1 MLFNAEFAKEID
13 RQIEEKKSVPG
24 GTLPEA
30 LGLEIAQLPDTSL
43 HRFKIENDDE
53 NQTLMWRS
61 LLKDSAFYFDHPDI
75 NQEREMKKLLQ
86 RKYDQLFQ
94 PGWRPSLQ
102 SRRDL
107 VTWSC
112 NQYNSKL
119 ESQQAEST
127 DLIDC

>member
-1 MLFNAEFAKEID
+1 
-13 RQIEEKKSVPG
+13 
-24 GTLPEA
+24 
-30 LGLEIAQLPDTSL
+30 
-43 HRFKIENDDE
+43 
-53 NQTLMWRS
+53 MWRS
-61 LLKDSAFYFDHPDI
+61 LLKESAFYFDHPDI
-75 NQEREMKKLLQ
+75 NQERDMKKLLQ

-94 PGWRPSLQ
+94 PGWRPALQ

-107 VTWSC
+107 VTWAC